1 MEVWLPVEVGDGGEG
16 VAGVG
21 GGAIQGADG
30 GRVAVKAVKLRLIE
44 GEH

>member
-16 VAGVG
+16 AAG
-21 GGAIQGADG
+21 GGAIQGADR
-30 GRVAVKAVKLRLIE
+30 GRIAVEAVKLRLVE